1 MIKRVFTSL
10 FLFVFA
16 VALNANLWAQ
26 NKVVFPFETQ
36 LYHCR
41 GLIYKTAITV
51 DEFTMSFDIEN
62 FYTAPGK
69 NFNYKITIRK
79 PKDN

>member
-16 VALNANLWAQ
+16 VALNANLWTQ
-26 NKVVFPFETQ
+26 NKKTQ